1 MLRLTAITTARRVCC
16 FPCPR
21 ALAHDSRPRRILPVA
36 ARHPLHLPNYTCY
49 FCTGSVNGKRQP
61 RSVKRGVPLRWRVL
75 IYRVPTEP
83 ASKRVAVWR
92 DLKRLGA
99 LYLQQCACI
108 FPDIPGV
115 TSEVDQVAAKIP
127 ALGGETF
134 LLEVPRLQPEDE
146 ARIIQSFRTQRANE
160 YAEIIEE
167 CETKFVKE
175 IEFEHFRQ
183 NYTFEEAEEI
193 EQDLEKIRRWF
204 DRVKERDWFKAE
216 RRDEVEGWLARCQGL
231 LARFEEEVYRRTGSD
246 SPTAGP
252 EELAVDPVPALRP
265 ITPLR
270 PLRPRARRAKTS
282 SGAVRQLNPEQDG

>member
-1 MLRLTAITTARRVCC
+1 MAARRQ
-16 FPCPR
+16 
-21 ALAHDSRPRRILPVA
+21 
-36 ARHPLHLPNYTCY
+36 AR
-49 FCTGSVNGKRQP
+49 SA
-61 RSVKRGVPLRWRVL
+61 KRGVPLSWRVL

-115 TSEVDQVAAKIP
+115 TDEVHQVAAKIP

-134 LLEVPRLQPEDE
+134 LLDVPSLKAADE
-146 ARIIQSFRTQRANE
+146 ARIIESFRTLRTNE

-204 DRVKERDWFKAE
+204 ERVRGRDWFKAD
-216 RRDEVEGWLARCQGL
+216 RRDEVESWLARCQGL
-231 LARFEEEVYRRTGSD
+231 LARFEEEVYRRNGSD
-246 SPTAGP
+246 SPTPEPEHQEP
-252 EELAVDPVPALRP
+252 EEQP
-265 ITPLR
+265 
-270 PLRPRARRAKTS
+270 
-282 SGAVRQLNPEQDG
+282 

>member
-1 MLRLTAITTARRVCC
+1 
-16 FPCPR
+16 
-21 ALAHDSRPRRILPVA
+21 
-36 ARHPLHLPNYTCY
+36 
-49 FCTGSVNGKRQP
+49 
-61 RSVKRGVPLRWRVL
+61 VKRGAPLSWRVL

-99 LYLQQCACI
+99 LYLQQCVCI
-108 FPDIPGV
+108 FPDLPALNN
-115 TSEVDQVAAKIP
+115 EVNDVAAKIP

-146 ARIIQSFRTQRANE
+146 ARIVEAFRVQRASE

-204 DRVKERDWFKAE
+204 ERVRDRDWFKAD
-216 RRDEVEGWLARCQGL
+216 RRDEVESWLARCQGML
-231 LARFEEEVYRRTGSD
+231 SRFEEEVYRRQSSADSSTGE
-246 SPTAGP
+246 PTPRQA
-252 EELAVDPVPALRP
+252 ELAEEVPTLRP
-265 ITPLR
+265 IAPLR
-270 PLRPRARRAKTS
+270 PVRSRPRRTRRTA
-282 SGAVRQLNPEQDG
+282 G

>member
-1 MLRLTAITTARRVCC
+1 MATRRPAR
-16 FPCPR
+16 
-21 ALAHDSRPRRILPVA
+21 
-36 ARHPLHLPNYTCY
+36 T
-49 FCTGSVNGKRQP
+49 
-61 RSVKRGVPLRWRVL
+61 VKRGAPLSWRVL

-115 TSEVDQVAAKIP
+115 TEEVNQMAAKIP
-127 ALGGETF
+127 TLGGETF
-134 LLEVPRLQPEDE
+134 LLDVPKLQPEDE
-146 ARIIQSFRTQRANE
+146 ARIIEAFRAQRQAE

-204 DRVKERDWFKAE
+204 ERVRNRDWFKAD
-216 RRDEVEGWLARCQGL
+216 RRDEVETWLGKCQGL

-246 SPTAGP
+246 SPTDEAASV
-252 EELAVDPVPALRP
+252 EEVQDEPTPAVRP

-270 PLRPRARRAKTS
+270 AVRPRGRRSRTS
-282 SGAVRQLNPEQDG
+282 SVSVHRLNTEQEA